1 MLLKLL
7 AHADTG
13 IRTGEFNLCSL
24 RIRTRLFA
32 ASQPDFAPCVV
43 VLDRIADDIHQQP
56 TQVQRT
62 AEQAAVLNRIAI
74 RYYRNAPLPRL
85 LIHHH
90 ANTVQ
95 QFLEVKLAFL
105 QHDLAGFQL
114 AHVQHLIYQL
124 EQQTGGI
131 PYFLPALGLL
141 VRIVLV
147 VIRNLNHTANAV
159 DRRAD
164 IVAHALQELGL
175 SAVGLL
181 GLFSGFH
188 QLLTEF
194 PLAPIPLG
202 QIFPRGT
209 SAEHLNRGQHDQIND
224 QRRHH
229 IFDHISHY
237 HAVGYIG
244 VDIVVAAA
252 VQTAEIGAAIALEM
266 PDRGGRKIR
275 LDLLQNTA
283 ALHLGISQRFIVGRD
298 NAVTIC
304 HHNHTVVPGIIA
316 RKRALY
322 GQRIIACIL
331 RSGVIVCNDHTGH
344 ICTAVRRNIHIGAVR
359 QVNPRSIGLLRIPD
373 HIEHC
378 IPLYIL
384 LQCQKIQQITVI
396 LALHASTCVQQNN
409 AGQPLF
415 LRIETKPFFIYSRAF
430 IADIAVYLLCVVH
443 DTHQTFGNRCS
454 IVACIGRALLLY
466 IIYRIAELF
475 PCLRALRTHRVKADH
490 DNQHGAD
497 CSRNP
502 FVPARGF
509 VLFNLQHSPPPN
521 ICPDRTDTCL

>member
-32 ASQPDFAPCVV
+32 ASQPDFAPRVV

-74 RYYRNAPLPRL
+74 RYYRNAPLPCL

-114 AHVQHLIYQL
+114 AHVQHLVYQL
-124 EQQTGGI
+124 KQQTGGI
-131 PYFLPALGLL
+131 PDFLPALGLL

-181 GLFSGFH
+181 GLFGGFH
-188 QLLTEF
+188 QLPAEF
-194 PLAPIPLG
+194 PLAPVLLG

-209 SAEHLNRGQHDQIND
+209 PAEHLNHGQHDQIDD

-229 IFDHISHY
+229 IFDHISRY
-237 HAVGYIG
+237 HTVGYIG
-244 VDIVVAAA
+244 VDVIVAAA
-252 VQTAEIGAAIALEM
+252 VQTTEIGIAIALEM
-266 PDRGGRKIR
+266 SDRGGR
-275 LDLLQNTA
+275 Q
-283 ALHLGISQRFIVGRD
+283 F
-298 NAVTIC
+298 
-304 HHNHTVVPGIIA
+304 
-316 RKRALY
+316 
-322 GQRIIACIL
+322 
-331 RSGVIVCNDHTGH
+331 
-344 ICTAVRRNIHIGAVR
+344 
-359 QVNPRSIGLLRIPD
+359 
-373 HIEHC
+373 
-378 IPLYIL
+378 
-384 LQCQKIQQITVI
+384 
-396 LALHASTCVQQNN
+396 
-409 AGQPLF
+409 
-415 LRIETKPFFIYSRAF
+415 
-430 IADIAVYLLCVVH
+430 
-443 DTHQTFGNRCS
+443 
-454 IVACIGRALLLY
+454 
-466 IIYRIAELF
+466 
-475 PCLRALRTHRVKADH
+475 
-490 DNQHGAD
+490 
-497 CSRNP
+497 
-502 FVPARGF
+502 
-509 VLFNLQHSPPPN
+509 
-521 ICPDRTDTCL
+521 